1 MALRPGAVTRIALP
15 LRSFAQ
21 RFAFVLLLGGAVAI
35 MAVGK
40 SDPEAFEKART
51 AVTDTIAPL
60 LDAASR
66 PVATAAEVVEK
77 VESLAHLQ
85 RENERLRQENARLK
99 QWQAAALQLQ
109 SENRQLR
116 GLLAYDPKDSVTYV
130 TARVVGERGGA
141 FVRSVLI
148 NEGAKGGVEK
158 GQAAVLGDGLL
169 GRVASVGDNS
179 ARVLLITD
187 LNSRIPVM
195 VEETRVRAVLA
206 GDNSKSPRLLF
217 VSANSALEVG
227 QRVVT
232 SGHGDVFP
240 PGIPVGEVTEVG
252 EHGVRVVPFASE
264 DRLELIRLVD
274 FGRDGILA
282 GDVSATEE

>member
-1 MALRPGAVTRIALP
+1 MALRPGAITRIALP

-35 MAVGK
+35 MAIGK
-40 SDPEAFEKART
+40 SDPQKFEKARM
-51 AVTDTIAPL
+51 AVTDAVTPI

-66 PVATAAEVVEK
+66 PVATAAEFVDK
-77 VESLAHLQ
+77 VETLTHLQ
-85 RENERLRQENARLK
+85 RENELLRQENARLK

-109 SENRQLR
+109 AENRQLR
-116 GLLAYDPKDSVTYV
+116 GLMAYQPKDTSRYV

-148 NEGAKGGVEK
+148 NEGTTAGVAK

-169 GRVASVGDNS
+169 GRVASVGEHS

-187 LNSRIPVM
+187 LNSKVPVM

-206 GDNSKSPRLLF
+206 GDNSSTPRLIF
-217 VSANSALEVG
+217 VSANADLAVG
-227 QRVVT
+227 QRIVT

-240 PGIPVGEVTEVG
+240 PGLPVGTITKVG
-252 EHGVRVVPFASE
+252 ENGVRVQPFASE
-264 DRLELIRLVD
+264 DRLELIRLID
-274 FGRDGILA
+274 FGRDGILNTVA
-282 GDVSATEE
+282 AAAEE